1 MRNSLTLF
9 AISLAGLIGCATQD
23 PAPVDV
29 DAPDGL
35 AISTRTTG
43 VIEGTFRSGDNVIAF
58 SSIADGAVTTRFD
71 FGGAVVTYVND
82 QTAGTG
88 NVTGSGE
95 LTASDHETT
104 LAFVDA
110 LGKQFIQDVQS
121 EDELAPAEF
130 MLDRMAS
137 HLAIAPVGEKLTN
150 HKYESARD
158 VRWLSCGRQPS
169 YLYQSYTGQW
179 WYAWTGQGG
188 NCEGR
193 CGVGCG
199 WDNTY
204 WFRWGTGVYSQ
215 DCALHD
221 YGLQDWYYATDDY
234 AASSNCKSGI

>member
-1 MRNSLTLF
+1 MRSSLTLL
-9 AISLAGLIGCATQD
+9 AVSLAGLIGCATQE
-23 PAPVDV
+23 PTSV

-35 AISTRTTG
+35 TISARTAG
-43 VIEGTFRSGDNVIAF
+43 VIEGTFRTGDDVVTF
-58 SSIADGAVTTRFD
+58 SSIANGAVTSRFE
-71 FGGAVVTYVND
+71 FQGATVTYVND
-82 QTAGTG
+82 LTAGTG
-88 NVTGSGE
+88 SMTGTGE
-95 LTASDHETT
+95 LSARDHELT

-110 LGKQFIQDVQS
+110 LGKQFIQEVQS
-121 EDELAPAEF
+121 EDELAPNEL

-137 HLAIAPVGEKLTN
+137 HLAIAPVETKLTS
-150 HKYESARD
+150 KTYESARD
-158 VRWLSCGRQPS
+158 VRWLPCGRQPS

-221 YGLQDWYYATDDY
+221 YGLQEWTYAIDDY
-234 AASSNCKSGI
+234 AASSNCKSGM

>member
-1 MRNSLTLF
+1 MRTSTML
-9 AISLAGLIGCATQD
+9 AVAMAGLIGCATEAS
-23 PAPVDV
+23 PP
-29 DAPDGL
+29 PIDGPEGL
-35 AISTRTTG
+35 DITTRTTG
-43 VIEGTFRSGDNVIAF
+43 MIEGTFRSGDRAISF
-58 SSIADGAVTTRFD
+58 SSIADGAVTSRFE
-71 FGGAVVTYVND
+71 FASASVTYLND
-82 QTAGTG
+82 QAAGTG
-88 NVTGSGE
+88 TMTATGE
-95 LTASDHETT
+95 LTAADHELT

-110 LGKQFIQDVQS
+110 LGKQFIQDVRS

-137 HLAIAPVGEKLTN
+137 HLAIAPVDAKLTN
-150 HKYESARD
+150 HSYESARD
-158 VRWLSCGRQPS
+158 VRRLSCARQPS

-221 YGLQDWYYATDDY
+221 YGLQDWEYAIDDY

>member
-1 MRNSLTLF
+1 MV
-9 AISLAGLIGCATQD
+9 GLIGCASPEPT
-23 PAPVDV
+23 VV
-29 DAPDGL
+29 DAPVGL
-35 AISTRTTG
+35 NISNRAPGT
-43 VIEGTFRSGDNVIAF
+43 IEGTFRAGDSVVTF
-58 SSIADGAVTTRFD
+58 SSVANDAVTSRFE
-71 FGGAVVTYVND
+71 FQTAVVTYVND

-88 NVTGSGE
+88 SMTASGE
-95 LTASDHETT
+95 LTANDHELT

-110 LGKQFIQDVQS
+110 LGKQFIQEVQS
-121 EDELAPAEF
+121 EDQLAPAEL

-137 HLAIAPVGEKLTN
+137 HLAIAPVGTQLTS
-150 HKYESARD
+150 HSYENARD
-158 VRWLSCGRQPS
+158 VRYISCARQPT

-221 YGLQDWYYATDDY
+221 YGLQDWTYAIDDY